1 VVNINEVTKVM
12 DKSHTNSQC
21 SKHFFLLE
29 GGCGRGEVRK
39 GKFERE
45 KSQKVHDVNV
55 SALLLKYF
63 FFQELIKIAQNLWR
77 RNR

>member
-45 KSQKVHDVNV
+45 KSQEVHVNV
-55 SALLLKYF
+55 SALLLKYYF
-63 FFQELIKIAQNLWR
+63 FSRVDKNCTKSMAA
-77 RNR
+77 